1 MKHQQRFPVC
11 FYHKIAKKSF
21 EKEVDKFFENE
32 DLIRRFGGATEIKPY
47 KAFVKKHRDL
57 FEMIDWHLLSKD
69 KVKEVFQEFGANK
82 HCVWYYYNT
91 KYRISLLISLFFW
104 EYIYAIIGDDNIK
117 YIELDD
123 INIVIMYL
131 KIYCLIGIFDPQI
144 SY

>member
-57 FEMIDWHLLSKD
+57 FEMIDWHLLSKE
-69 KVKEVFQEFGANK
+69 KVKEVFQDFGANK

-104 EYIYAIIGDDNIK
+104 EYIYAIIGEDDIK

-123 INIVIMYL
+123 ID
-131 KIYCLIGIFDPQI
+131 KYCDYIFEDLLPDW
-144 SY
+144 YF